1 MKVNTLWQIMTD
13 RPDKI
18 VIRIENR
25 HAFQPTYRQEY
36 LPHQPIP
43 QFIWEE
49 TVQNWHL
56 VNEMDGK
63 KILIV
68 DLWSK

>member
-1 MKVNTLWQIMTD
+1 MKVNTLWRIMTD
-13 RPDKI
+13 KADKI
-18 VIRIENR
+18 VIRIENK
-25 HAFQPTYRQEY
+25 HAFQPTYKQEY
-36 LPHQPIP
+36 LPHHIIP

-56 VNEMDGK
+56 LNEADGK
-63 KILIV
+63 KVLII